1 MQLTF
6 KLYASLAAYLP
17 DDADKHSVSISID
30 ASDTAHSILERY
42 NVPRESAHLILLNG
56 VYVQPA
62 QREQSIFKEGDT
74 LAIWPPVA
82 GG

>member
-1 MQLTF
+1 MKITL
-6 KLYASLAAYLP
+6 KLFAHLGDHLPAGAHENAIEIELP
-17 DDADKHSVSISID
+17 DDATPNQVID
-30 ASDTAHSILERY
+30 RY
-42 NVPRESAHLILLNG
+42 NVPRKMAHLVMVNG

-62 QREQSIFKEGDT
+62 DRDAGRLSDGDT